1 MSALLWLAI
10 PVLATLVAAV
20 VVPAATRRRGRELT
34 AAQRAARVRRA
45 LEPKPER
52 TGRGTPG

>member
-20 VVPAATRRRGRELT
+20 VVPAAARRRGRELT
-34 AAQRAARVRRA
+34 ATERAARVRRA
-45 LEPKPER
+45 LQPRHGR
-52 TGRGTPG
+52 TGRGNAG